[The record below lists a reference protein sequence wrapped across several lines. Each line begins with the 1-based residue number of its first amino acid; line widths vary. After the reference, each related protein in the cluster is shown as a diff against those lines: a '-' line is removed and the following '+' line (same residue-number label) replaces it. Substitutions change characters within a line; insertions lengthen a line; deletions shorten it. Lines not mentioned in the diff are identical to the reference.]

1 MKPVLVLIRPRNVGA
16 SYGRHRTRRW
26 AMGTAVIVEAARTPV
41 GKRGGVLSGLHA
53 AEILGGIQAALLD
66 RAGLAPSAVEQ
77 VAGGCVTQA
86 GEQSNNIT
94 RTAWLHAGLPH
105 GTGCLTLD
113 AQCGSAQQAAHVV
126 AGLIAAD
133 AISVGIACGVEAM
146 SRVPLGTA
154 ARADAGTPRP
164 SSWDIDMPSQYVAAE
179 RIAQRRGLSR
189 ADTDAFGLR
198 SQTLAQ
204 AAWAEGRFDR
214 EVVPV
219 KAPGNSGTEVVDR
232 DQGLRETSLEA
243 LARLKPV
250 VEGGLHTA
258 GSSSQISDGAAAV
271 LLADADRARQLG
283 LRPRA
288 RILAQ
293 CLIGAE
299 PYYHLDGPV
308 QATERVLGRGG
319 MAIGDIDLFEVN
331 EAFASLVLSWLSVHQ
346 PDPDRVNV
354 NGGAIALGHP
364 VGSTGARLLTTA
376 LHELERRGAGTAL
389 ITMCAG
395 GAMATA
401 TIIERL

>member
-1 MKPVLVLIRPRNVGA
+1 
-16 SYGRHRTRRW
+16 
-26 AMGTAVIVEAARTPV
+26 MGTAVIVEAVRTPV
-41 GKRGGVLSGLHA
+41 GKRGGVLSGVHA
-53 AEILGGIQAALLD
+53 AEILGGAQTALID
-66 RAGLAPSAVEQ
+66 RAGIAPSVVEQ

-86 GEQSNNIT
+86 GEQSGNIT

-105 GTGCLTLD
+105 GTGCQTLD
-113 AQCGSAQQAAHVV
+113 AQCGSAQQAAHLV

-133 AISVGIACGVEAM
+133 AIGVGIACGVEAM

-154 ARADAGTPRP
+154 ARADAGSPRP
-164 SSWDIDMPSQYVAAE
+164 ASWSIDMPSQYVAAE

-198 SQTLAQ
+198 SQTRAQ
-204 AAWAEGRFDR
+204 AAWAEGRFDH

-219 KAPGNSGTEVVDR
+219 KAPGHNGTDVVDR
-232 DQGLRETSLEA
+232 DEGLRETSLEA

-308 QATERVLGRGG
+308 QATGRVLERAG

-331 EAFASLVLSWLSVHQ
+331 EAFASIVLSWLAVHGA
-346 PDPDRVNV
+346 DPDRVNV

-389 ITMCAG
+389 VTMCAG

>member
-1 MKPVLVLIRPRNVGA
+1 
-16 SYGRHRTRRW
+16 
-26 AMGTAVIVEAARTPV
+26 MGTAVIVEAVRTPV

-53 AEILGGIQAALLD
+53 AEILGGAQTALID
-66 RAGLAPSAVEQ
+66 RAGIAPAVVEQ

-105 GTGCLTLD
+105 GTGCQTLD
-113 AQCGSAQQAAHVV
+113 AQCGSAQQAAHLV

-133 AISVGIACGVEAM
+133 AIGVGIACGVEAM

-154 ARADAGTPRP
+154 ARADAGSPRP
-164 SSWDIDMPSQYVAAE
+164 ASWSIDMPSQYVAAE

-198 SQTLAQ
+198 SQTRAQ
-204 AAWAEGRFDR
+204 AAWAEGRFDH

-219 KAPGNSGTEVVDR
+219 KAPGHNGTDVVDR
-232 DQGLRETSLEA
+232 DEGLRETSLEA

-308 QATERVLGRGG
+308 QATERVLERAG

-331 EAFASLVLSWLSVHQ
+331 EAFASIVLSWLAVHGA
-346 PDPDRVNV
+346 DPDRVNV

-364 VGSTGARLLTTA
+364 VGSTGARLITTA
-376 LHELERRGAGTAL
+376 LHEHERRGAGTAL
-389 ITMCAG
+389 VTMCAG